1 MLLHYS
7 DTGFSVIMYVIKLT
21 VWQDL
26 TFRGLHSFFC
36 FENFKGL
43 KMDFF
48 QLPGQQKINVG
59 ADIQAYLFV
68 AVWLY
73 RAKNK

>member
-1 MLLHYS
+1 
-7 DTGFSVIMYVIKLT
+7 
-21 VWQDL
+21 
-26 TFRGLHSFFC
+26 
-36 FENFKGL
+36 
-43 KMDFF
+43 MDFF
-48 QLPGQQKINVG
+48 QWLGQQKINVG